1 MTRARRTGS
10 VTRVSGVA
18 AAAALLA
25 SWALCAGG
33 CSTPTGPGIHV
44 QVRAEPKTGYHPPIG
59 PADTAGY
66 GATVE
71 ASGAQEASPPG
82 FDLIDYQ
89 WLAGIV
95 VWAEPQGG
103 AAGSPP
109 VTATGTPVA
118 PLGAS
123 VDARHD
129 ASRHLSDVRV
139 ASVGGRVV
147 FRGVARDGPACV
159 VRTEDGEVTEID
171 PADPVYVPGRP
182 GLLEVLR
189 DDRDEPIA
197 RVYVAPTPWARRIR
211 GGERV
216 TFRPLPPGAYTV
228 AAWHPLLP
236 GSSRRVDVTPGPLV
250 KTTLTV
256 GVNALPKAGGR

>member
-1 MTRARRTGS
+1 MA
-10 VTRVSGVA
+10 VVAA

-25 SWALCAGG
+25 WCGPG
-33 CSTPTGPGIHV
+33 CSTPTGPGVHV
-44 QVRAEPKTGYHPPIG
+44 QVRAEPKQGYHPPIG
-59 PADTAGY
+59 AADTGGY

-71 ASGAQEASPPG
+71 ASGAREATPPG

-95 VWAEPQGG
+95 TFVEPVGG
-103 AAGSPP
+103 AAGPP
-109 VTATGTPVA
+109 TTATGEPLA
-118 PLGAS
+118 PLNAT

-129 ASRHLSDVRV
+129 ASRHLADVRV

-147 FRGVARDGPACV
+147 IRGVSRDGPAYV
-159 VRTEDGEVTEID
+159 VRTEDGAVTEVD
-171 PADPVYVPGRP
+171 PADPVYVPARP
-182 GLLEVLR
+182 GPLEILR

-197 RVYVAPTPWARRIR
+197 RVYVAPTPWARRMR

-216 TFRPLPPGAYTV
+216 TFRPLPPGTYTV
-228 AAWHPLLP
+228 TAWHPILP
-236 GSSRRVDVTPGPLV
+236 GSSRRVEVTPGPLV

-256 GVNALPKAGGR
+256 GVNALPKAGAR